1 MKNCI
6 RKKVTKTRRRIITKD
21 FNLDLS
27 YICNDRIIVMSYP
40 GSGLETF
47 WRNDYAEVKKFLV

>member
-1 MKNCI
+1 M
-6 RKKVTKTRRRIITKD
+6 TKTRRIIITED

-27 YICNDRIIVMSYP
+27 YICDNKIIVMSYP

-47 WRNDYAEVKKFLV
+47 WRNDYAEVKRFLQKNHG